1 MSYYQKVMESI
12 GNEEGQEGKVVS
24 LVNEFVES
32 ALNSTSSV
40 DVFQSNLYYLLGLLK
55 GHTSPELGDEFSYR
69 IYPVGSTKGIPSTHR
84 QIMASVPVRF
94 EVERVE
100 GVRPFTNALVIRGNA
115 KWVKGLTPIIY
126 YILRA
131 YDSLSSRLI
140 KSLDYPT
147 EEKRKVRE
155 RFTGEFAKAVGD
167 IFTSVFSGS
176 SEVGNDSEGK
186 VSPKVQDCAEE
197 TFE

>member
-1 MSYYQKVMESI
+1 MEFI
-12 GNEEGQEGKVVS
+12 ENEEGQEGKVVT

-40 DVFQSNLYYLLGLLK
+40 DVFQSNLYHLLGLLK
-55 GHTSPELGDEFSYR
+55 GHASPGLGDEFSYR

-100 GVRPFTNALVIRGNA
+100 GERPFTNALVIRGNA

-147 EEKRKVRE
+147 EEKRKARE
-155 RFTGEFAKAVGD
+155 RFTERFAESVGD
-167 IFTSVFSGS
+167 IFKAVFSGS
-176 SEVGNDSEGK
+176 SEVVNRSEGK

>member
-1 MSYYQKVMESI
+1 MEFI
-12 GNEEGQEGKVVS
+12 ENEEGQEGKVVT

-40 DVFQSNLYYLLGLLK
+40 DVFQSNLYHLLGLLK
-55 GHTSPELGDEFSYR
+55 GHASPGLGDEFSYR
-69 IYPVGSTKGIPSTHR
+69 IYPVGSTKGISSTHR

-100 GVRPFTNALVIRGNA
+100 GERPFTNALVIRGNA

-147 EEKRKVRE
+147 EEKRKARE
-155 RFTGEFAKAVGD
+155 RFTEEFAKAVGD

-176 SEVGNDSEGK
+176 SEVGNDFEGK

>member
-147 EEKRKVRE
+147 EEKRKARE
-155 RFTGEFAKAVGD
+155 RFTEEFAKAVGD

>member
-1 MSYYQKVMESI
+1 MSYYQKVMEFI
-12 GNEEGQEGKVVS
+12 ENEEGQEGKVVT

-40 DVFQSNLYYLLGLLK
+40 DVFQSNLYHLLGLLK
-55 GHTSPELGDEFSYR
+55 GHASPGLGDEFSYR

-100 GVRPFTNALVIRGNA
+100 GERPFTNALVIRGNA

-147 EEKRKVRE
+147 EEKRKARE
-155 RFTGEFAKAVGD
+155 RFTERFAESVGD
-167 IFTSVFSGS
+167 IFKAVFSGS
-176 SEVGNDSEGK
+176 SEVVNRSEGK
-186 VSPKVQDCAEE
+186 VSHKVQDCAEE

>member
-1 MSYYQKVMESI
+1 MPYYQKVMEFI
-12 GNEEGQEGKVVS
+12 ENEEGSGGKVVS
-24 LVNEFVES
+24 KVNEFVES
-32 ALNSTSSV
+32 ALKSVSSV
-40 DVFQSNLYYLLGLLK
+40 DAFQSNLYHLLFLLK
-55 GHTSPELGDEFSYR
+55 GYASPNSEGEVSEL

-84 QIMASVPVRF
+84 QIMVSVPVRF
-94 EVERVE
+94 KVERVE
-100 GVRPFTNALVIRGNA
+100 GEFPFTNALVIRGNA

-147 EEKRKVRE
+147 EEKRKARE
-155 RFTGEFAKAVGD
+155 RFTERFAESVGD
-167 IFTSVFSGS
+167 IFKAVFSGS
-176 SEVGNDSEGK
+176 SEVVNCSEGK
-186 VSPKVQDCAEE
+186 VSHKVQDCAEE

>member
-12 GNEEGQEGKVVS
+12 ENEEGQEGKVVS

-55 GHTSPELGDEFSYR
+55 GHASPELGDEFSYR

-155 RFTGEFAKAVGD
+155 RFTEEFAKAVGD